1 SGPPP
6 APVPTMTKSTASS
19 SLNWRIGTQP
29 PRLKT
34 SGARPSAARGR
45 AKGSDD
51 MGVLPSRTGFLLA
64 GGCLDGF
71 PGVAPVQS
79 HPHITTGTRRTP
91 EADLVPSGWMRVVR
105 VSYVGNDSVLEKQL
119 GRHVAPRFTG
129 EITVLH
135 ALQQPILLLAGQRV
149 ERAPVGFLGCRLE
162 RGQPAPP
169 RLALRR
175 YLGITIPIQPPIG
188 DLLIDIGWQRNGRTI
203 LWLRQDPIA

>member
-1 SGPPP
+1 MVIGLAPSTTRSSVQYSFSCSRSSEAKSSSGRKYGPASNPTTENPPSASPASSGPPP

-34 SGARPSAARGR
+34 SGARPFAARGP

-51 MGVLPSRTGFLLA
+51 MGVLPSRMGLLLA
-64 GGCLDGF
+64 GGRLDGF

-105 VSYVGNDSVLEKQL
+105 VSDVGNDSVLEKEL
-119 GRHVAPRFTG
+119 ARHIAPRFTG
-129 EITVLH
+129 EITVLN
-135 ALQQPILLLAGQRV
+135 A
-149 ERAPVGFLGCRLE
+149 
-162 RGQPAPP
+162 
-169 RLALRR
+169 
-175 YLGITIPIQPPIG
+175 
-188 DLLIDIGWQRNGRTI
+188 
-203 LWLRQDPIA
+203 